1 MDRDKETQEIFE
13 IADDSLQGIIGYQMY
28 VSAMENAADHQRIM
42 TNLPDQKFQMTFSW
56 IRYYSKQTLLEA
68 FKSPKLELYLSKIL
82 LVAMTGVFEAS
93 LVGFVKALDE
103 KGFQQ
108 HLRKGRKHLGYKDYL
123 IWAYDHASK
132 CDIGNKQTLGR
143 LPQTFGIIDNARR
156 LRNVIVHCGGL
167 FHQDY
172 ESDVLSYKDIVVDLH
187 PGYEQF
193 KRNSHKV
200 IPVIIDQRYFH
211 RLMLAHIEVLH
222 ILHNHIQKEY
232 FGVLDGYSYSR
243 ERKSIG
249 WERALWGKA
258 KVLILPQETERNPNI
273 DPG

>member
-1 MDRDKETQEIFE
+1 MNRDKEIQEIFE

-28 VSAMENAADHQRIM
+28 VSAMENAADHQRIL
-42 TNLPDQKFQMTFSW
+42 TNLPDQKFQMTFNW
-56 IRYYSKQTLLEA
+56 IRYYPKQTLLEA

-93 LVGFVKALDE
+93 LVDFVKALDE

-123 IWAYDHASK
+123 IWAYHQASK
-132 CDIGNKQTLGR
+132 CDIGNTQTLGR

-156 LRNVIVHCGGL
+156 LRNLIAHCGGL
-167 FHQDY
+167 FHQRY
-172 ESDVLSYKDIVVDLH
+172 ERDVLNCKDIVIDSH
-187 PGYEQF
+187 PEYAQF
-193 KRNSHKV
+193 KGNSHKAF
-200 IPVIIDQRYFH
+200 PVIVYQPYFQ

-232 FGVLDGYSYSR
+232 FGVLDGYSYSQ
-243 ERKSIG
+243 ERKAIG
-249 WERALWGKA
+249 WERAIWGKA
-258 KVLILPQETERNPNI
+258 NVILRQETERNFNI
-273 DPG
+273 DSG